1 MQTTQPTSSD
11 PIARAAEQ
19 QNWLTPGFETRM
31 QGAINAAFESMGE
44 AGAQAKS
51 FLHGEWMHEPLQAAV
66 TDVPIGAWTATVA
79 FDSAAALTGRNEF
92 DFAADATL
100 YVGLAGAALS
110 ALAGLADWSE
120 IRNPQPRRIGAV
132 HALLNIGATAL
143 FASSCFA
150 RHRNNNRPGGR
161 ALAAAAYTLVA
172 LSAHLGGNLVY
183 EHGIGVRQKGER
195 KGPTDSTHESEQGRC
210 LDIDLD

>member
-1 MQTTQPTSSD
+1 MPANQTSLD

-19 QNWLTPGFETRM
+19 QNWLPPQFETGV
-31 QGAINAAFESMGE
+31 QAAIHAAFDSLGE

-51 FLHGEWMHEPLQAAV
+51 FLHGEWMHEPLHAAV

-79 FDSAAALTGRNEF
+79 FDSAATLTGRREL

-110 ALAGLADWSE
+110 ALSGLTDWSE
-120 IRNPQPRRIGAV
+120 IPQPAPRRIGAV

-161 ALAAAAYTLVA
+161 ALAAAGYTLVA

-183 EHGIGVRQKGER
+183 EHGIGVQQKNQTSSPE
-195 KGPTDSTHESEQGRC
+195 SLHESEQGRC
-210 LDIDLD
+210 LDLDLD

>member
-1 MQTTQPTSSD
+1 MPAHQSSID

-19 QNWLTPGFETRM
+19 QHWISPEIETGV
-31 QGAINAAFESMGE
+31 QGAIHAAFDSMGE
-44 AGAQAKS
+44 AGAQTKS
-51 FLHGEWMHEPLQAAV
+51 FLHGEWMHEPLHAAV

-79 FDSAAALTGRNEF
+79 FDSAAALTGKREL

-110 ALAGLADWSE
+110 ALSGLTDWSE
-120 IRNPQPRRIGAV
+120 IRKPEPRRIGAV

-161 ALAAAAYTLVA
+161 ALAAAGYTLVA

-183 EHGIGVRQKGER
+183 EHGIGVQHKNRNAALSG
-195 KGPTDSTHESEQGRC
+195 SIHESEQGRC
-210 LDIDLD
+210 LDLDLD

>member
-1 MQTTQPTSSD
+1 MQTNQHTSID

-19 QNWLTPGFETRM
+19 QNWLTPELETGI
-31 QGAINAAFESMGE
+31 QGVIHSAFESMGE

-51 FLHGEWMHEPLQAAV
+51 FLHGEWMHEPLHAAV

-79 FDSAAALTGRNEF
+79 FDSAAALTGRSEL

-110 ALAGLADWSE
+110 AASGLTDWSE
-120 IRNPQPRRIGAV
+120 IRKPEPRRIGAV

-143 FASSCFA
+143 FVSSCFA
-150 RHRNNNRPGGR
+150 RHHNKNRPAGR

-183 EHGIGVRQKGER
+183 EHGIGVQHENRNSAS
-195 KGPTDSTHESEQGRC
+195 PDSIHESEQGRC
-210 LDIDLD
+210 LDLDLD

>member
-1 MQTTQPTSSD
+1 MPNDQRTSID

-19 QNWLTPGFETRM
+19 QNWLTPEFET
-31 QGAINAAFESMGE
+31 GAQRAIHNAFESMGE
-44 AGAQAKS
+44 AGARTKS
-51 FLHGEWMHEPLQAAV
+51 FLHGEWMHEPLHAAV
-66 TDVPIGAWTATVA
+66 TDVPIGAWTATVV
-79 FDSAAALTGRNEF
+79 FDSAAAITGRSEL

-110 ALAGLADWSE
+110 AVAGLADWSE
-120 IRNPQPRRIGAV
+120 IRKPAPRRIGAV
-132 HALLNIGATAL
+132 HALLNIGASAL

-150 RHRNNNRPGGR
+150 RSHDKNRPGGR

-183 EHGIGVRQKGER
+183 EHGIGVRNQNKAEGSS
-195 KGPTDSTHESEQGRC
+195 GSIHESEQGRC
-210 LDIDLD
+210 LDLDLG

>member
-1 MQTTQPTSSD
+1 MPSSHTSID

-19 QNWLTPGFETRM
+19 QNWLTPEFET
-31 QGAINAAFESMGE
+31 GAQNAIKAAFESMGE

-51 FLHGEWMHEPLQAAV
+51 FLHGEWMHEPLHAAV

-79 FDSAAALTGRNEF
+79 FDSAAALTGRSEL

-100 YVGLAGAALS
+100 YVGLAGAAVS

-120 IRNPQPRRIGAV
+120 IRKPEPRRIGAV

-143 FASSCFA
+143 IASSCFA
-150 RHRNNNRPGGR
+150 RHRNKNRASGR

-183 EHGIGVRQKGER
+183 EHGIGVQQKDKSTGSS
-195 KGPTDSTHESEQGRC
+195 GSTHESEQGRC
-210 LDIDLD
+210 LDIDLG

>member
-1 MQTTQPTSSD
+1 MPTNQPSID

-19 QNWLTPGFETRM
+19 QDWLSPQFETDL
-31 QGAINAAFESMGE
+31 QGAVHAAFDSMGE
-44 AGAQAKS
+44 AGAQVKS
-51 FLHGEWMHEPLQAAV
+51 FLHGEWMHEPLHAAV

-79 FDSAAALTGRNEF
+79 FDSAAALTGRSEL

-110 ALAGLADWSE
+110 AVAGLTDWSE
-120 IRNPQPRRIGAV
+120 IKKAQPRRIGLV
-132 HALLNIGATAL
+132 HGLLNLGATAL
-143 FASSCFA
+143 FASSCVA
-150 RHRNNNRPGGR
+150 RHRERNRPGGR

-183 EHGIGVRQKGER
+183 EHGIGVQHHKES
-195 KGPTDSTHESEQGRC
+195 TDSAGSTQDSEEGRC
-210 LDIDLD
+210 FDTDSD

>member
-1 MQTTQPTSSD
+1 MPSNHSTSID

-19 QNWLTPGFETRM
+19 QNWITPEIETGL
-31 QGAINAAFESMGE
+31 QGAIRSAFDSLGQ
-44 AGAQAKS
+44 AGTDVKS
-51 FLHGEWMHEPLQAAV
+51 ILHGDWMHEPLHAAI

-79 FDSAAALTGRNEF
+79 FDSAAALTGRREL
-92 DFAADATL
+92 DYAADATL
-100 YVGLAGAALS
+100 YVGLAGAAAS

-120 IRNPQPRRIGAV
+120 IRDPQPRRIGAV

-150 RHRNNNRPGGR
+150 RHRNNNRPSGR
-161 ALAAAAYTLVA
+161 ALAAAAFTLVA

-183 EHGIGVRQKGER
+183 VHGVGVRSKHKNTGSPESNH
-195 KGPTDSTHESEQGRC
+195 DSEQGRC
-210 LDIDLD
+210 IDTDLD

>member
-1 MQTTQPTSSD
+1 MPTDQQTSRD

-19 QNWLTPGFETRM
+19 QNWLAPRFETAV
-31 QGAINAAFESMGE
+31 QGAIHTAFESMGD
-44 AGAQAKS
+44 AGAKAKS
-51 FLHGEWMHEPLQAAV
+51 FLHGEWMHEPLHAAV

-79 FDSAAALTGRNEF
+79 LDSAAALTGRSEF

-110 ALAGLADWSE
+110 AISGLTDWSE
-120 IRNPQPRRIGAV
+120 IRKPEPRRIGAV

-143 FASSCFA
+143 FASSCLQ

-183 EHGIGVRQKGER
+183 EHGIGVQHKNESAS
-195 KGPTDSTHESEQGRC
+195 STGAVHESE
-210 LDIDLD
+210 